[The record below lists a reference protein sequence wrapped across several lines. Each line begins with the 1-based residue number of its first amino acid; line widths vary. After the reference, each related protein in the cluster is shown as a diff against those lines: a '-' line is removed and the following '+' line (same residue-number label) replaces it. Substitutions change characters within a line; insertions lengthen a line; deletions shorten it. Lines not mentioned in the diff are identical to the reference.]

1 MCGSVRARRTLREV
15 NPEMANDA
23 DQQTIDEVL
32 AAEAARLHAIETR
45 DWDALDRLLGDD
57 LSYVHSDTGLYE
69 DKAANLATL
78 HASPRSYIRRDLRV
92 RPYGDVAVLTGE
104 IDITID
110 AIQDVSPEQHIFSFA
125 TQVWVK
131 RDGHWQMVVFQA
143 TMIKAK
149 NAPVS

>member
-1 MCGSVRARRTLREV
+1 
-15 NPEMANDA
+15 MAIDT
-23 DQQTIDEVL
+23 DQKVIDEVL
-32 AAEAARLHAIETR
+32 AAEAERLHAIRTR
-45 DWDALDRLLGDD
+45 DWDALDLILGDD

-78 HASPRSYIRRDLRV
+78 HASPRSYVRRDLRV

-110 AIQDVSPEQHIFSFA
+110 AIENVSPEQHIFSFA
-125 TQVWVK
+125 TQVWVQ
-131 RDGHWQMVVFQA
+131 RDGRWQMVVFQA

-149 NAPVS
+149 NEPTG

>member
-1 MCGSVRARRTLREV
+1 
-15 NPEMANDA
+15 MANDA
-23 DQQTIDEVL
+23 DQRVIDEVL
-32 AAEAARLHAIETR
+32 AAEAARLRAIDTR
-45 DWDALDRLLGDD
+45 DWAALDLLIGDD

-78 HASPRSYIRRDLRV
+78 HVSPRSYVRRDLRV

-110 AIQDVSPEQHIFSFA
+110 AIENVSPEQHIFSFA

-131 RDGHWQMVVFQA
+131 RDGRWQMVVFQA
-143 TMIKAK
+143 TMTKAK
-149 NAPVS
+149 NQPLG

>member
-1 MCGSVRARRTLREV
+1 MTRGGEV
-15 NPEMANDA
+15 VTNDA
-23 DQQTIDEVL
+23 DQSVIDEVL
-32 AAEAARLHAIETR
+32 AAEKARLEAIRTK
-45 DWDALDRLLGDD
+45 DWDALDRILGDD

-78 HASPRSYIRRDLRV
+78 HASPRSYVRRDLRV

-110 AIQDVSPEQHIFSFA
+110 AIENVSPEQHIFSFA
-125 TQVWVK
+125 TQVWVQ
-131 RDGHWQMVVFQA
+131 RDGRWQMVVFQA

-149 NAPVS
+149 NAPAG